1 MAFSTT
7 ESPVYGGNIITIE
20 IPEEANVRPPLYFVY
35 EGSNQRHITLGHYH
49 QGKVQ
54 SLIPEHDFEE
64 QLQLNFC
71 GYLENELCILA
82 TSVFQYYKDSTYYLA
97 WYLIDSVYNS
107 NSLDDLELIRSDN
120 FDLSNEILDTL
131 DDRLYTALTHLEVQI
146 PEHWTVIGDFKTTD
160 LTQPPDKSTLL
171 HFTAQLGLI
180 RVASFFLD
188 KPGGDIALKTPNRHG
203 YLPREIA
210 AEHGYTELTELLTEY
225 SQNFVRFDRRPIF
238 HRHGIIHFQENGD
251 YTLTTYLQKPI
262 AEDIHLI
269 QAFVDSMNQNNSGLI
284 QSQTDWPEQQADSGN
299 NLEENADSTLNDIL
313 QKSKDI
319 HVAIETLGDL
329 DKPENKMADQD
340 GTQGDLD
347 SERRA
352 SIEGMEYSTNNNIE
366 ANAGYEGS
374 LADLHGFN
382 QQIFR
387 LRDYHRNK
395 FIQQD
400 VRKDKLSRNSSSCP
414 SLQNP
419 DSEVAPAIN
428 VNEGHHSSMHNL
440 AKDEEQSVLAE
451 ESTPYNEEL
460 NSDIQIVSD
469 DDSRVQIC
477 VNGITLDSSDDIRLD
492 TSLNRFIK
500 DYYGD
505 NTPGVRR
512 RSSWCPQTS
521 TITEDLHNK
530 YVNQSSFS
538 QGKRDIDQRRHAF
551 YASLNQLDGDDSDDS
566 YHDAKEDNIS
576 TNRQNPLDMD
586 AISISPSESGCS
598 SPFYKE
604 ASDERGYEQGLTGDS
619 LIGTL
624 YHLQQEL
631 VTPRDKKKTQ
641 VRNLS
646 EEINQSGDS
655 EEENSKLTVP
665 QHSSNMT
672 KAQSTPSIPHAVSTS
687 EKLGHTRDPKQ
698 PHHRSYLYIQKLI
711 EEHDAQFRRQREI
724 EEDDDENTNRMLAQ
738 EDRNKKSKLSLLDF
752 LNDSSLNE
760 EQKLAKKEE
769 KKRKTSVFS
778 RISSSYRTKKHKD
791 KEGKGKNTHQ
801 FVSVSVSNSTP
812 CAVCNKSMANKLAL
826 RCENCLINVHESSCK
841 EQVTT
846 CGRLGGPLS
855 TQSMKKN
862 KQPKRSSFYRRKKL
876 PPREGG
882 DHRMLKEKQHSASSV
897 TGLRHTQS
905 FKDNRS
911 ASAPSRSQVTST
923 PLSASIGSS
932 NILSSIPDSDP
943 ELELE
948 NPNVIHRL
956 SLPPSSLSSQL
967 VQAGYIP
974 WRKAHKFHNV
984 HKPIDED
991 LEQETFRG
999 VLLQGSSTDGPPESH
1014 ESSDEIDAPS
1024 DSSSVHIT
1032 DDFLS
1037 VYKEEPEHWSVT
1049 VDKKI
1054 LKKMNSKDIKRQD
1067 TIWELIQTER
1077 HHCRTLKI
1085 LQKVYSQGILHDL
1098 LMPPETVDKL
1108 FPKLD
1113 ELIDIHM
1120 TFLQNLQDLQ
1130 NKRPDHSVE
1139 FIGDTLVRQ
1148 FNDESAESMK
1158 KCYGAFCANQ
1168 KESVQFYKDLLI
1180 KDRKFVTFIQ
1190 RCSHHSLCKKRDI
1203 PSFLLLVTQ
1212 RPTKYPILI
1221 EHILKSTKDKKDR
1234 ENLSKALQLS
1244 KELLQ
1249 GIDEHV
1255 DAYELKRRL
1264 SEIYQKLD
1272 SKSFATYKN
1281 RKFKRSDIYSNNRS
1295 LVYDGQVH
1303 MRSARGKH
1311 TEVICVVLTDLIFF
1325 LQDVN
1330 GRYNFQSQDDKSC
1343 VIPLFELLVR
1353 EKCDT
1358 RDSRGIYLI
1367 SHNKKNPEMYEIVCN
1382 TSTDRQKWI
1391 SILQKAATNC
1401 PPDSAEVD
1409 EEDSVREEQRRLT
1422 ESRSAKVNEIIEQ
1435 LHKKDYEIK
1444 QICDDKNKLMVELLE
1459 IYSCREENRSQRP
1472 GSMEDEGTEH
1482 MEALQAA
1489 LQEVSVTASHLT
1501 TILQGNNGNGSQ
1513 LSRHVSSVGEHF
1525 SNSYQVPPVPK
1536 RAETFAGFDSQ
1547 FEVPKA
1553 LLPKKKQISEDQEL
1567 EGQTSSSLQNLDRA
1581 VDSDSEL
1588 SQLADVSM
1596 ASYKQ
1601 IEHDDSMDSSKV
1613 YDRYSS
1619 DNGSYGD
1626 MSGSSTYS
1634 MWVSG
1639 DHVHSIAQL
1648 SRSLQS
1654 IVHLT
1659 EKQVTAVESL
1669 RAQLAEANEKINNL
1683 SAEVHDRKGGLRH
1696 NQLEE
1701 LRNLQEEVR
1710 RDRQK
1715 LEKEKERERMV
1726 IEHERTILEEERKEL
1741 DKKESELQN
1750 HREDLKRKKEMLQ
1763 RQQDLWEEAHQQSL
1777 SKISSSP
1784 GMTNNDIETRPDKG
1798 RSSPANV
1805 ESNNSHR
1812 RSASADFCQLIEN
1825 DMENLRQG
1833 HLKTSRRGTDVS
1845 RSDSRASIP
1854 NSSFTSNKMN
1864 LPIHLISA
1872 KNEQKVNPINPQ
1884 QIPTKLSG
1892 QNSASS
1898 LSHKLP
1904 FKLASSNSASSLPTQ
1919 GSSSQLPTNASSSS
1933 LNQKSYTS
1941 NRANTKL
1948 PGPSQLMGV
1957 MKLAQPGG
1965 AKGKSPVSNVSSDG
1979 KQGSPKQD
1987 QKGNKSDG
1995 VIYF

>member
-1 MAFSTT
+1 MVENEESFMAFSTT
-7 ESPVYGGNIITIE
+7 ESPVYGGNIITLE
-20 IPEEANVRPPLYFVY
+20 IPEDANVRAPLYFVY

-71 GYLENELCILA
+71 GYLNNELCILA
-82 TSVFQYYKDSTYYLA
+82 TSAFQYYKDSTYYLA
-97 WYLIDSVYNS
+97 WYLINSVYNS
-107 NSLDDLELIRSDN
+107 NSLDDLELVRSDD

-146 PEHWTVIGDFKTTD
+146 PEHWTVLGDFKTTD
-160 LTQPPDKSTLL
+160 LTQPLDKSTLL
-171 HFTAQLGLI
+171 HFTAQLGLF

-225 SQNFVRFDRRPIF
+225 SQNFVRLDRRPIF

-269 QAFVDSMNQNNSGLI
+269 QAFVDNMNQNNSGLI
-284 QSQTDWPEQQADSGN
+284 QSQTDWPEQQADTGN
-299 NLEENADSTLNDIL
+299 NLEENADSSFSDIL

-329 DKPENKMADQD
+329 DKPENEMADQD
-340 GTQGDLD
+340 GTPGDLD
-347 SERRA
+347 SERRT

-414 SLQNP
+414 SLKSP
-419 DSEVAPAIN
+419 DSEVAPARN
-428 VNEGHHSSMHNL
+428 VNEGRHSSMHNL
-440 AKDEEQSVLAE
+440 AKDEEQSALAE

-521 TITEDLHNK
+521 TITEDLHKK
-530 YVNQSSFS
+530 YVTQNSFS
-538 QGKRDIDQRRHAF
+538 QGKS
-551 YASLNQLDGDDSDDS
+551 ASLNQLDGDDSDDS

-576 TNRQNPLDMD
+576 SNRQNPLDMD

-672 KAQSTPSIPHAVSTS
+672 KAQSTPSIPHAVSSS
-687 EKLGHTRDPKQ
+687 ERLGHTRDPK
-698 PHHRSYLYIQKLI
+698 H
-711 EEHDAQFRRQREI
+711 
-724 EEDDDENTNRMLAQ
+724 
-738 EDRNKKSKLSLLDF
+738 
-752 LNDSSLNE
+752 SSLNE
-760 EQKLAKKEE
+760 EQKLAKKDE

-855 TQSMKKN
+855 TQSMK
-862 KQPKRSSFYRRKKL
+862 L

-911 ASAPSRSQVTST
+911 ASAPSRSQ
-923 PLSASIGSS
+923 
-932 NILSSIPDSDP
+932 
-943 ELELE
+943 
-948 NPNVIHRL
+948 NPNVLHRL
-956 SLPPSSLSSQL
+956 SLPPS
-967 VQAGYIP
+967 
-974 WRKAHKFHNV
+974 R
-984 HKPIDED
+984 
-991 LEQETFRG
+991 
-999 VLLQGSSTDGPPESH
+999 SSTDGPPESH

-1024 DSSSVHIT
+1024 DGSSVQIT
-1032 DDFLS
+1032 DDFLT

-1234 ENLSKALQLS
+1234 ECLSKALQLS

-1281 RKFKRSDIYSNNRS
+1281 RKFKRSDIYANHRS

-1330 GRYNFQSQDDKSC
+1330 GRYNFHSQDDKSC

-1382 TSTDRQKWI
+1382 TSTERQKWI

-1409 EEDSVREEQRRLT
+1409 EEDSLREEQRRQT

-1435 LHKKDYEIK
+1435 LHKKDYDIK
-1444 QICDDKNKLMVELLE
+1444 QICDDKNRLMVELLE
-1459 IYSCREENRSQRP
+1459 IYSNREENTSRRP

-1525 SNSYQVPPVPK
+1525 SNSYQIPPVPK

-1553 LLPKKKQISEDQEL
+1553 LLPKKKQISEAEEL

-1596 ASYKQ
+1596 ASYKH

-1619 DNGSYGD
+1619 DTGSYGD

-1634 MWVSG
+1634 TWVSG

-1726 IEHERTILEEERKEL
+1726 IEHERTSIEEERKEL
-1741 DKKESELQN
+1741 EKKESELQN
-1750 HREDLKRKKEMLQ
+1750 HRDDLKRKKEMLQ
-1763 RQQDLWEEAHQQSL
+1763 RQQDLWEEAHHM
-1777 SKISSSP
+1777 SKTNSSP
-1784 GMTNNDIETRPDKG
+1784 GMTNNDVETRPDKG
-1798 RSSPANV
+1798 RSSPANL
-1805 ESNNSHR
+1805 ENNNSHR
-1812 RSASADFCQLIEN
+1812 RSASADFCQMIEN

-1884 QIPTKLSG
+1884 QIPTKLLSG
-1892 QNSASS
+1892 QSSASS

-1904 FKLASSNSASSLPTQ
+1904 FKLASSNSASSLPSQ

-1941 NRANTKL
+1941 NRGNTKQ
-1948 PGPSQLMGV
+1948 PAAPSQLMGV

-1965 AKGKSPVSNVSSDG
+1965 SKAKSPGSNMSSDG
-1979 KQGSPKQD
+1979 KQGSPKPD

>member
-1 MAFSTT
+1 MVENEESFMAFSTT

-538 QGKRDIDQRRHAF
+538 QGKS
-551 YASLNQLDGDDSDDS
+551 ASLNQLDGDDSDDS

>member
-1 MAFSTT
+1 MVENEESFMAFSTT
-7 ESPVYGGNIITIE
+7 ESPVYGGNIITLE
-20 IPEEANVRPPLYFVY
+20 IPEDANVRAPLYFVY

-71 GYLENELCILA
+71 GYLNNELCILA
-82 TSVFQYYKDSTYYLA
+82 TSAFQYYKDSTYYLA
-97 WYLIDSVYNS
+97 WYLINSVYNS
-107 NSLDDLELIRSDN
+107 NSLDDLELVRSDD

-146 PEHWTVIGDFKTTD
+146 PEHWTVLGDFKTTD
-160 LTQPPDKSTLL
+160 LTQPLDKSTLL
-171 HFTAQLGLI
+171 HFTAQLGLF

-225 SQNFVRFDRRPIF
+225 SQNFVRLDRRPIF

-269 QAFVDSMNQNNSGLI
+269 QAFVDNMNQNNSGLI
-284 QSQTDWPEQQADSGN
+284 QSQTDWPEQQADTGN
-299 NLEENADSTLNDIL
+299 NLEENADSSFSDIL

-329 DKPENKMADQD
+329 DKPENEMADQD
-340 GTQGDLD
+340 GTPGDLD
-347 SERRA
+347 SERRT

-414 SLQNP
+414 SLKSP
-419 DSEVAPAIN
+419 DSEVAPARN
-428 VNEGHHSSMHNL
+428 VNEGRHSSMHNL
-440 AKDEEQSVLAE
+440 AKDEEQSALAE

-521 TITEDLHNK
+521 TITEDLHKK
-530 YVNQSSFS
+530 YVTQNSFS
-538 QGKRDIDQRRHAF
+538 QGKS
-551 YASLNQLDGDDSDDS
+551 ASLNQLDGDDSDDS

-576 TNRQNPLDMD
+576 SNRQNPLDMD

-672 KAQSTPSIPHAVSTS
+672 KAQSTPSIPHAVSSS
-687 EKLGHTRDPKQ
+687 ERLGHTRDPKQ

-711 EEHDAQFRRQREI
+711 EEHD
-724 EEDDDENTNRMLAQ
+724 
-738 EDRNKKSKLSLLDF
+738 
-752 LNDSSLNE
+752 SSLNE
-760 EQKLAKKEE
+760 EQKLAKKDE

-855 TQSMKKN
+855 TQSMK
-862 KQPKRSSFYRRKKL
+862 L

-911 ASAPSRSQVTST
+911 ASAPSRSQ
-923 PLSASIGSS
+923 
-932 NILSSIPDSDP
+932 
-943 ELELE
+943 
-948 NPNVIHRL
+948 NPNVLHRL
-956 SLPPSSLSSQL
+956 SLPPSS
-967 VQAGYIP
+967 
-974 WRKAHKFHNV
+974 
-984 HKPIDED
+984 KPIDED

-1024 DSSSVHIT
+1024 DGSSVQIT
-1032 DDFLS
+1032 DDFLT

-1234 ENLSKALQLS
+1234 ECLSKALQLS

-1281 RKFKRSDIYSNNRS
+1281 RKFKRSDIYANHRS

-1330 GRYNFQSQDDKSC
+1330 GRYNFHSQDDKSC

-1382 TSTDRQKWI
+1382 TSTERQKWI

-1409 EEDSVREEQRRLT
+1409 EEDSLREEQRRQT

-1435 LHKKDYEIK
+1435 LHKKDYDIK
-1444 QICDDKNKLMVELLE
+1444 QICDDKNRLMVELLE
-1459 IYSCREENRSQRP
+1459 IYSNREENTSRRP

-1525 SNSYQVPPVPK
+1525 SNSYQIPPVPK

-1553 LLPKKKQISEDQEL
+1553 LLPKKKQISEAEEL

-1596 ASYKQ
+1596 ASYKH

-1619 DNGSYGD
+1619 DTGSYGD

-1634 MWVSG
+1634 TWVSG

-1726 IEHERTILEEERKEL
+1726 IEHERTSIEEERKEL
-1741 DKKESELQN
+1741 EKKESELQN
-1750 HREDLKRKKEMLQ
+1750 HRDDLKRKKEMLQ
-1763 RQQDLWEEAHQQSL
+1763 RQQDLWEEAHHM
-1777 SKISSSP
+1777 SKTNSSP
-1784 GMTNNDIETRPDKG
+1784 GMTNNDVETRPDKG
-1798 RSSPANV
+1798 RSSPANL
-1805 ESNNSHR
+1805 ENNNSHR
-1812 RSASADFCQLIEN
+1812 RSASADFCQMIEN

-1884 QIPTKLSG
+1884 QIPTKLLSG
-1892 QNSASS
+1892 QSSASS

-1904 FKLASSNSASSLPTQ
+1904 FKLASSNSASSLPSQ

-1941 NRANTKL
+1941 NRGNTKQ
-1948 PGPSQLMGV
+1948 PAAPSQLMGV

-1965 AKGKSPVSNVSSDG
+1965 SKAKSPGSNMSSDG
-1979 KQGSPKQD
+1979 KQGSPKPD

>member
-1 MAFSTT
+1 MVENEESFMAFSTT
-7 ESPVYGGNIITIE
+7 ESPVYGGNIITLE
-20 IPEEANVRPPLYFVY
+20 IPEDANVRAPLYFVY

-71 GYLENELCILA
+71 GYLNNELCILA
-82 TSVFQYYKDSTYYLA
+82 TSAFQYYKDSTYYLA
-97 WYLIDSVYNS
+97 WYLINSVYNS
-107 NSLDDLELIRSDN
+107 NSLDDLELVRSDD

-146 PEHWTVIGDFKTTD
+146 PEHWTVLGDFKTTD
-160 LTQPPDKSTLL
+160 LTQPLDKSTLL
-171 HFTAQLGLI
+171 HFTAQLGLF

-225 SQNFVRFDRRPIF
+225 SQNFVRLDRRPIF

-269 QAFVDSMNQNNSGLI
+269 QAFVDNMNQNNSGLI
-284 QSQTDWPEQQADSGN
+284 QSQTDWPEQQADTGN
-299 NLEENADSTLNDIL
+299 NLEENADSSFSDIL

-329 DKPENKMADQD
+329 DKPENEMADQD
-340 GTQGDLD
+340 GTPGDLD
-347 SERRA
+347 SERRT

-414 SLQNP
+414 SLKSP
-419 DSEVAPAIN
+419 DSEVAPARN
-428 VNEGHHSSMHNL
+428 VNEGRHSSMHNL
-440 AKDEEQSVLAE
+440 AKDEEQSALAE

-521 TITEDLHNK
+521 TITEDLHKK
-530 YVNQSSFS
+530 YVTQNSFS
-538 QGKRDIDQRRHAF
+538 QGKS
-551 YASLNQLDGDDSDDS
+551 ASLNQLDGDDSDDS

-576 TNRQNPLDMD
+576 SNRQNPLDMD

-672 KAQSTPSIPHAVSTS
+672 KAQSTPSIPHAVSSS
-687 EKLGHTRDPKQ
+687 ERLGHTRDPK
-698 PHHRSYLYIQKLI
+698 H
-711 EEHDAQFRRQREI
+711 
-724 EEDDDENTNRMLAQ
+724 
-738 EDRNKKSKLSLLDF
+738 
-752 LNDSSLNE
+752 SSLNE
-760 EQKLAKKEE
+760 EQKLAKKDE

-855 TQSMKKN
+855 TQSMK
-862 KQPKRSSFYRRKKL
+862 L

-948 NPNVIHRL
+948 NPNVLHRL
-956 SLPPSSLSSQL
+956 SLPPS
-967 VQAGYIP
+967 
-974 WRKAHKFHNV
+974 R
-984 HKPIDED
+984 
-991 LEQETFRG
+991 
-999 VLLQGSSTDGPPESH
+999 SSTDGPPESH

-1024 DSSSVHIT
+1024 DGSSVQIT
-1032 DDFLS
+1032 DDFLT

-1234 ENLSKALQLS
+1234 ECLSKALQLS

-1281 RKFKRSDIYSNNRS
+1281 RKFKRSDIYANHRS

-1330 GRYNFQSQDDKSC
+1330 GRYNFHSQDDKSC

-1382 TSTDRQKWI
+1382 TSTERQKWI

-1409 EEDSVREEQRRLT
+1409 EEDSLREEQRRQT

-1435 LHKKDYEIK
+1435 LHKKDYDIK
-1444 QICDDKNKLMVELLE
+1444 QICDDKNRLMVELLE
-1459 IYSCREENRSQRP
+1459 IYSNREENTSRRP

-1525 SNSYQVPPVPK
+1525 SNSYQIPPVPK

-1553 LLPKKKQISEDQEL
+1553 LLPKKKQISEAEEL

-1596 ASYKQ
+1596 ASYKH

-1619 DNGSYGD
+1619 DTGSYGD

-1634 MWVSG
+1634 TWVSG

-1726 IEHERTILEEERKEL
+1726 IEHERTSIEEERKEL
-1741 DKKESELQN
+1741 EKKESELQN
-1750 HREDLKRKKEMLQ
+1750 HRDDLKRKKEMLQ
-1763 RQQDLWEEAHQQSL
+1763 RQQDLWEEAHHM
-1777 SKISSSP
+1777 SKTNSSP
-1784 GMTNNDIETRPDKG
+1784 GMTNNDVETRPDKG
-1798 RSSPANV
+1798 RSSPANL
-1805 ESNNSHR
+1805 ENNNSHR
-1812 RSASADFCQLIEN
+1812 RSASADFCQMIEN

-1884 QIPTKLSG
+1884 QIPTKLLSG
-1892 QNSASS
+1892 QSSASS

-1904 FKLASSNSASSLPTQ
+1904 FKLASSNSASSLPSQ

-1941 NRANTKL
+1941 NRGNTKQ
-1948 PGPSQLMGV
+1948 PAAPSQLMGV

-1965 AKGKSPVSNVSSDG
+1965 SKAKSPGSNMSSDG
-1979 KQGSPKQD
+1979 KQGSPKPD

>member
-1 MAFSTT
+1 MVENEESFMAFSTT

-855 TQSMKKN
+855 TQSM
-862 KQPKRSSFYRRKKL
+862 KL

>member
-1 MAFSTT
+1 MVENEESFMAFSTT
-7 ESPVYGGNIITIE
+7 ESPVYGGNIITLE
-20 IPEEANVRPPLYFVY
+20 IPEDANVRAPLYFVY

-71 GYLENELCILA
+71 GYLNNELCILA
-82 TSVFQYYKDSTYYLA
+82 TSAFQYYKDSTYYLA
-97 WYLIDSVYNS
+97 WYLINSVYNS
-107 NSLDDLELIRSDN
+107 NSLDDLELVRSDD

-146 PEHWTVIGDFKTTD
+146 PEHWTVLGDFKTTD
-160 LTQPPDKSTLL
+160 LTQPLDKSTLL
-171 HFTAQLGLI
+171 HFTAQLGLF

-225 SQNFVRFDRRPIF
+225 SQNFVRLDRRPIF

-269 QAFVDSMNQNNSGLI
+269 QAFVDNMNQNNSGLI
-284 QSQTDWPEQQADSGN
+284 QSQTDWPEQQADTGN
-299 NLEENADSTLNDIL
+299 NLEENADSSFSDIL

-329 DKPENKMADQD
+329 DKPENEMADQD
-340 GTQGDLD
+340 GTPGDLD
-347 SERRA
+347 SERRT

-414 SLQNP
+414 SLKSP
-419 DSEVAPAIN
+419 DSEVAPARN
-428 VNEGHHSSMHNL
+428 VNEGRHSSMHNL
-440 AKDEEQSVLAE
+440 AKDEEQSALAE

-521 TITEDLHNK
+521 TITEDLHKK
-530 YVNQSSFS
+530 YVTQNSFS
-538 QGKRDIDQRRHAF
+538 QGKS
-551 YASLNQLDGDDSDDS
+551 ASLNQLDGDDSDDS

-576 TNRQNPLDMD
+576 SNRQNPLDMD

-672 KAQSTPSIPHAVSTS
+672 KAQSTPSIPHAVSSS
-687 EKLGHTRDPKQ
+687 ERLGHTRDPK
-698 PHHRSYLYIQKLI
+698 H
-711 EEHDAQFRRQREI
+711 
-724 EEDDDENTNRMLAQ
+724 
-738 EDRNKKSKLSLLDF
+738 
-752 LNDSSLNE
+752 SSLNE
-760 EQKLAKKEE
+760 EQKLAKKDE

-855 TQSMKKN
+855 TQSMK
-862 KQPKRSSFYRRKKL
+862 L

-911 ASAPSRSQVTST
+911 ASAPSRSQ
-923 PLSASIGSS
+923 
-932 NILSSIPDSDP
+932 
-943 ELELE
+943 
-948 NPNVIHRL
+948 NPNVLHRL
-956 SLPPSSLSSQL
+956 SLPPSS
-967 VQAGYIP
+967 
-974 WRKAHKFHNV
+974 
-984 HKPIDED
+984 KPIDED

-1024 DSSSVHIT
+1024 DGSSVQIT
-1032 DDFLS
+1032 DDFLT

-1234 ENLSKALQLS
+1234 ECLSKALQLS

-1281 RKFKRSDIYSNNRS
+1281 RKFKRSDIYANHRS

-1330 GRYNFQSQDDKSC
+1330 GRYNFHSQDDKSC

-1382 TSTDRQKWI
+1382 TSTERQKWI

-1409 EEDSVREEQRRLT
+1409 EEDSLREEQRRQT

-1435 LHKKDYEIK
+1435 LHKKDYDIK
-1444 QICDDKNKLMVELLE
+1444 QICDDKNRLMVELLE
-1459 IYSCREENRSQRP
+1459 IYSNREENTSRRP

-1525 SNSYQVPPVPK
+1525 SNSYQIPPVPK

-1553 LLPKKKQISEDQEL
+1553 LLPKKKQISEAEEL

-1596 ASYKQ
+1596 ASYKH

-1619 DNGSYGD
+1619 DTGSYGD

-1634 MWVSG
+1634 TWVSG

-1726 IEHERTILEEERKEL
+1726 IEHERTSIEEERKEL
-1741 DKKESELQN
+1741 EKKESELQN
-1750 HREDLKRKKEMLQ
+1750 HRDDLKRKKEMLQ
-1763 RQQDLWEEAHQQSL
+1763 RQQDLWEEAHHM
-1777 SKISSSP
+1777 SKTNSSP
-1784 GMTNNDIETRPDKG
+1784 GMTNNDVETRPDKG
-1798 RSSPANV
+1798 RSSPANL
-1805 ESNNSHR
+1805 ENNNSHR
-1812 RSASADFCQLIEN
+1812 RSASADFCQMIEN

-1884 QIPTKLSG
+1884 QIPTKLLSG
-1892 QNSASS
+1892 QSSASS

-1904 FKLASSNSASSLPTQ
+1904 FKLASSNSASSLPSQ

-1941 NRANTKL
+1941 NRGNTKQ
-1948 PGPSQLMGV
+1948 PAAPSQLMGV

-1965 AKGKSPVSNVSSDG
+1965 SKAKSPGSNMSSDG
-1979 KQGSPKQD
+1979 KQGSPKPD

>member
-1 MAFSTT
+1 MVENEESFMAFSTT
-7 ESPVYGGNIITIE
+7 ESPVYGGNIITLE
-20 IPEEANVRPPLYFVY
+20 IPEDANVRAPLYFVY

-71 GYLENELCILA
+71 GYLNNELCILA
-82 TSVFQYYKDSTYYLA
+82 TSAFQYYKDSTYYLA
-97 WYLIDSVYNS
+97 WYLINSVYNS
-107 NSLDDLELIRSDN
+107 NSLDDLELVRSDD

-146 PEHWTVIGDFKTTD
+146 PEHWTVLGDFKTTD
-160 LTQPPDKSTLL
+160 LTQPLDKSTLL
-171 HFTAQLGLI
+171 HFTAQLGLF

-225 SQNFVRFDRRPIF
+225 SQNFVRLDRRPIF

-269 QAFVDSMNQNNSGLI
+269 QAFVDNMNQNNSGLI
-284 QSQTDWPEQQADSGN
+284 QSQTDWPEQQADTGN
-299 NLEENADSTLNDIL
+299 NLEENADSSFSDIL

-329 DKPENKMADQD
+329 DKPENEMADQD
-340 GTQGDLD
+340 GTPGDLD
-347 SERRA
+347 SERRT

-414 SLQNP
+414 SLKSP
-419 DSEVAPAIN
+419 DSEVAPARN
-428 VNEGHHSSMHNL
+428 VNEGRHSSMHNL
-440 AKDEEQSVLAE
+440 AKDEEQSALAE

-521 TITEDLHNK
+521 TITEDLHKK
-530 YVNQSSFS
+530 YVTQNSFS
-538 QGKRDIDQRRHAF
+538 QGKRDIDQKRHAF

-576 TNRQNPLDMD
+576 SNRQNPLDMD

-672 KAQSTPSIPHAVSTS
+672 KAQSTPSIPHAVSSS
-687 EKLGHTRDPKQ
+687 ERLGHTRDPKQ

-711 EEHDAQFRRQREI
+711 EEHD
-724 EEDDDENTNRMLAQ
+724 
-738 EDRNKKSKLSLLDF
+738 
-752 LNDSSLNE
+752 SSLNE
-760 EQKLAKKEE
+760 EQKLAKKDE

-855 TQSMKKN
+855 TQSMK
-862 KQPKRSSFYRRKKL
+862 L

-911 ASAPSRSQVTST
+911 ASAPSRSQ
-923 PLSASIGSS
+923 
-932 NILSSIPDSDP
+932 
-943 ELELE
+943 
-948 NPNVIHRL
+948 NPNVLHRL
-956 SLPPSSLSSQL
+956 SLPPS
-967 VQAGYIP
+967 
-974 WRKAHKFHNV
+974 R
-984 HKPIDED
+984 
-991 LEQETFRG
+991 
-999 VLLQGSSTDGPPESH
+999 SSTDGPPESH

-1024 DSSSVHIT
+1024 DGSSVQIT
-1032 DDFLS
+1032 DDFLT

-1234 ENLSKALQLS
+1234 ECLSKALQLS

-1281 RKFKRSDIYSNNRS
+1281 RKFKRSDIYANHRS

-1330 GRYNFQSQDDKSC
+1330 GRYNFHSQDDKSC

-1382 TSTDRQKWI
+1382 TSTERQKWI

-1409 EEDSVREEQRRLT
+1409 EEDSLREEQRRQT

-1435 LHKKDYEIK
+1435 LHKKDYDIK
-1444 QICDDKNKLMVELLE
+1444 QICDDKNRLMVELLE
-1459 IYSCREENRSQRP
+1459 IYSNREENTSRRP

-1525 SNSYQVPPVPK
+1525 SNSYQIPPVPK

-1553 LLPKKKQISEDQEL
+1553 LLPKKKQISEAEEL

-1596 ASYKQ
+1596 ASYKH

-1619 DNGSYGD
+1619 DTGSYGD

-1634 MWVSG
+1634 TWVSG

-1726 IEHERTILEEERKEL
+1726 IEHERTSIEEERKEL
-1741 DKKESELQN
+1741 EKKESELQN
-1750 HREDLKRKKEMLQ
+1750 HRDDLKRKKEMLQ
-1763 RQQDLWEEAHQQSL
+1763 RQQDLWEEAHHM
-1777 SKISSSP
+1777 SKTNSSP
-1784 GMTNNDIETRPDKG
+1784 GMTNNDVETRPDKG
-1798 RSSPANV
+1798 RSSPANL
-1805 ESNNSHR
+1805 ENNNSHR
-1812 RSASADFCQLIEN
+1812 RSASADFCQMIEN

-1884 QIPTKLSG
+1884 QIPTKLLSG
-1892 QNSASS
+1892 QSSASS

-1904 FKLASSNSASSLPTQ
+1904 FKLASSNSASSLPSQ

-1941 NRANTKL
+1941 NRGNTKQ
-1948 PGPSQLMGV
+1948 PAAPSQLMGV

-1965 AKGKSPVSNVSSDG
+1965 SKAKSPGSNMSSDG
-1979 KQGSPKQD
+1979 KQGSPKPD

>member
-1 MAFSTT
+1 MVENEESFMAFSTT
-7 ESPVYGGNIITIE
+7 ESPVYGGNIITLE
-20 IPEEANVRPPLYFVY
+20 IPEDANVRAPLYFVY

-71 GYLENELCILA
+71 GYLNNELCILA
-82 TSVFQYYKDSTYYLA
+82 TSAFQYYKDSTYYLA
-97 WYLIDSVYNS
+97 WYLINSVYNS
-107 NSLDDLELIRSDN
+107 NSLDDLELVRSDD

-146 PEHWTVIGDFKTTD
+146 PEHWTVLGDFKTTD
-160 LTQPPDKSTLL
+160 LTQPLDKSTLL
-171 HFTAQLGLI
+171 HFTAQLGLF

-225 SQNFVRFDRRPIF
+225 SQNFVRLDRRPIF

-269 QAFVDSMNQNNSGLI
+269 QAFVDNMNQNNSGLI
-284 QSQTDWPEQQADSGN
+284 QSQTDWPEQQADTGN
-299 NLEENADSTLNDIL
+299 NLEENADSSFSDIL

-329 DKPENKMADQD
+329 DKPENEMADQD
-340 GTQGDLD
+340 GTPGDLD
-347 SERRA
+347 SERRT

-414 SLQNP
+414 SLKSP
-419 DSEVAPAIN
+419 DSEVAPARN
-428 VNEGHHSSMHNL
+428 VNEGRHSSMHNL
-440 AKDEEQSVLAE
+440 AKDEEQSALAE

-521 TITEDLHNK
+521 TITEDLHKK
-530 YVNQSSFS
+530 YVTQNSFS
-538 QGKRDIDQRRHAF
+538 QGKS
-551 YASLNQLDGDDSDDS
+551 ASLNQLDGDDSDDS

-576 TNRQNPLDMD
+576 SNRQNPLDMD

-672 KAQSTPSIPHAVSTS
+672 KAQSTPSIPHAVSSS
-687 EKLGHTRDPKQ
+687 ERLGHTRDPKQ

-711 EEHDAQFRRQREI
+711 EEHD
-724 EEDDDENTNRMLAQ
+724 
-738 EDRNKKSKLSLLDF
+738 
-752 LNDSSLNE
+752 SSLNE
-760 EQKLAKKEE
+760 EQKLAKKDE

-855 TQSMKKN
+855 TQSMK
-862 KQPKRSSFYRRKKL
+862 L

-911 ASAPSRSQVTST
+911 ASAPSRSQ
-923 PLSASIGSS
+923 
-932 NILSSIPDSDP
+932 
-943 ELELE
+943 
-948 NPNVIHRL
+948 NPNVLHRL
-956 SLPPSSLSSQL
+956 SLPPS
-967 VQAGYIP
+967 
-974 WRKAHKFHNV
+974 R
-984 HKPIDED
+984 
-991 LEQETFRG
+991 
-999 VLLQGSSTDGPPESH
+999 SSTDGPPESH

-1024 DSSSVHIT
+1024 DGSSVQIT
-1032 DDFLS
+1032 DDFLT

-1234 ENLSKALQLS
+1234 ECLSKALQLS

-1281 RKFKRSDIYSNNRS
+1281 RKFKRSDIYANHRS

-1330 GRYNFQSQDDKSC
+1330 GRYNFHSQDDKSC

-1382 TSTDRQKWI
+1382 TSTERQKWI

-1409 EEDSVREEQRRLT
+1409 EEDSLREEQRRQT

-1435 LHKKDYEIK
+1435 LHKKDYDIK
-1444 QICDDKNKLMVELLE
+1444 QICDDKNRLMVELLE
-1459 IYSCREENRSQRP
+1459 IYSNREENTSRRP

-1525 SNSYQVPPVPK
+1525 SNSYQIPPVPK

-1553 LLPKKKQISEDQEL
+1553 LLPKKKQISEAEEL

-1596 ASYKQ
+1596 ASYKH

-1619 DNGSYGD
+1619 DTGSYGD

-1634 MWVSG
+1634 TWVSG

-1726 IEHERTILEEERKEL
+1726 IEHERTSIEEERKEL
-1741 DKKESELQN
+1741 EKKESELQN
-1750 HREDLKRKKEMLQ
+1750 HRDDLKRKKEMLQ
-1763 RQQDLWEEAHQQSL
+1763 RQQDLWEEAHHM
-1777 SKISSSP
+1777 SKTNSSP
-1784 GMTNNDIETRPDKG
+1784 GMTNNDVETRPDKG
-1798 RSSPANV
+1798 RSSPANL
-1805 ESNNSHR
+1805 ENNNSHR
-1812 RSASADFCQLIEN
+1812 RSASADFCQMIEN

-1884 QIPTKLSG
+1884 QIPTKLLSG
-1892 QNSASS
+1892 QSSASS

-1904 FKLASSNSASSLPTQ
+1904 FKLASSNSASSLPSQ

-1941 NRANTKL
+1941 NRGNTKQ
-1948 PGPSQLMGV
+1948 PAAPSQLMGV

-1965 AKGKSPVSNVSSDG
+1965 SKAKSPGSNMSSDG
-1979 KQGSPKQD
+1979 KQGSPKPD

>member
-1 MAFSTT
+1 MVENEESFMAFSTT

-711 EEHDAQFRRQREI
+711 EEH
-724 EEDDDENTNRMLAQ
+724 
-738 EDRNKKSKLSLLDF
+738 
-752 LNDSSLNE
+752 DSSLNE

>member
-1 MAFSTT
+1 MVENEESFMAFSTT
-7 ESPVYGGNIITIE
+7 ESPVYGGNIITLE
-20 IPEEANVRPPLYFVY
+20 IPEDANVRAPLYFVY

-71 GYLENELCILA
+71 GYLNNELCILA
-82 TSVFQYYKDSTYYLA
+82 TSAFQYYKDSTYYLA
-97 WYLIDSVYNS
+97 WYLINSVYNS
-107 NSLDDLELIRSDN
+107 NSLDDLELVRSDD

-146 PEHWTVIGDFKTTD
+146 PEHWTVLGDFKTTD
-160 LTQPPDKSTLL
+160 LTQPLDKSTLL
-171 HFTAQLGLI
+171 HFTAQLGLF

-225 SQNFVRFDRRPIF
+225 SQNFVRLDRRPIF

-269 QAFVDSMNQNNSGLI
+269 QAFVDNMNQNNSGLI
-284 QSQTDWPEQQADSGN
+284 QSQTDWPEQQADTGN
-299 NLEENADSTLNDIL
+299 NLEENADSSFSDIL

-329 DKPENKMADQD
+329 DKPENEMADQD
-340 GTQGDLD
+340 GTPGDLD
-347 SERRA
+347 SERRT

-414 SLQNP
+414 SLKSP
-419 DSEVAPAIN
+419 DSEVAPARN
-428 VNEGHHSSMHNL
+428 VNEGRHSSMHNL
-440 AKDEEQSVLAE
+440 AKDEEQSALAE

-521 TITEDLHNK
+521 TITEDLHKK
-530 YVNQSSFS
+530 YVTQNSFS
-538 QGKRDIDQRRHAF
+538 QGKRDIDQKRHAF

-576 TNRQNPLDMD
+576 SNRQNPLDMD

-672 KAQSTPSIPHAVSTS
+672 KAQSTPSIPHAVSSS
-687 EKLGHTRDPKQ
+687 ERLGHTRDPK
-698 PHHRSYLYIQKLI
+698 H
-711 EEHDAQFRRQREI
+711 
-724 EEDDDENTNRMLAQ
+724 
-738 EDRNKKSKLSLLDF
+738 
-752 LNDSSLNE
+752 SSLNE
-760 EQKLAKKEE
+760 EQKLAKKDE

-855 TQSMKKN
+855 TQSMK
-862 KQPKRSSFYRRKKL
+862 L

-911 ASAPSRSQVTST
+911 ASAPSRSQ
-923 PLSASIGSS
+923 
-932 NILSSIPDSDP
+932 
-943 ELELE
+943 
-948 NPNVIHRL
+948 NPNVLHRL
-956 SLPPSSLSSQL
+956 SLPPSS
-967 VQAGYIP
+967 
-974 WRKAHKFHNV
+974 
-984 HKPIDED
+984 KPIDED

-1024 DSSSVHIT
+1024 DGSSVQIT
-1032 DDFLS
+1032 DDFLT

-1234 ENLSKALQLS
+1234 ECLSKALQLS

-1281 RKFKRSDIYSNNRS
+1281 RKFKRSDIYANHRS

-1330 GRYNFQSQDDKSC
+1330 GRYNFHSQDDKSC

-1382 TSTDRQKWI
+1382 TSTERQKWI

-1409 EEDSVREEQRRLT
+1409 EEDSLREEQRRQT

-1435 LHKKDYEIK
+1435 LHKKDYDIK
-1444 QICDDKNKLMVELLE
+1444 QICDDKNRLMVELLE
-1459 IYSCREENRSQRP
+1459 IYSNREENTSRRP

-1525 SNSYQVPPVPK
+1525 SNSYQIPPVPK

-1553 LLPKKKQISEDQEL
+1553 LLPKKKQISEAEEL

-1596 ASYKQ
+1596 ASYKH

-1619 DNGSYGD
+1619 DTGSYGD

-1634 MWVSG
+1634 TWVSG

-1726 IEHERTILEEERKEL
+1726 IEHERTSIEEERKEL
-1741 DKKESELQN
+1741 EKKESELQN
-1750 HREDLKRKKEMLQ
+1750 HRDDLKRKKEMLQ
-1763 RQQDLWEEAHQQSL
+1763 RQQDLWEEAHHM
-1777 SKISSSP
+1777 SKTNSSP
-1784 GMTNNDIETRPDKG
+1784 GMTNNDVETRPDKG
-1798 RSSPANV
+1798 RSSPANL
-1805 ESNNSHR
+1805 ENNNSHR
-1812 RSASADFCQLIEN
+1812 RSASADFCQMIEN

-1884 QIPTKLSG
+1884 QIPTKLLSG
-1892 QNSASS
+1892 QSSASS

-1904 FKLASSNSASSLPTQ
+1904 FKLASSNSASSLPSQ

-1941 NRANTKL
+1941 NRGNTKQ
-1948 PGPSQLMGV
+1948 PAAPSQLMGV

-1965 AKGKSPVSNVSSDG
+1965 SKAKSPGSNMSSDG
-1979 KQGSPKQD
+1979 KQGSPKPD

>member
-1 MAFSTT
+1 MVENEESFMAFSTT

-911 ASAPSRSQVTST
+911 ASAPSRSQ
-923 PLSASIGSS
+923 
-932 NILSSIPDSDP
+932 
-943 ELELE
+943 

>member
-1 MAFSTT
+1 MVENEESFMAFSTT
-7 ESPVYGGNIITIE
+7 ESPVYGGNIITLE

-71 GYLENELCILA
+71 GYLNNELCILA
-82 TSVFQYYKDSTYYLA
+82 TSAFQYYKDSTYYLA
-97 WYLIDSVYNS
+97 WYLINSVYNS
-107 NSLDDLELIRSDN
+107 NSLDDLELVRSDD

-146 PEHWTVIGDFKTTD
+146 PEHWTVLGDFKTTD
-160 LTQPPDKSTLL
+160 ITQPLDKSTLL
-171 HFTAQLGLI
+171 HFTAQLGLF

-225 SQNFVRFDRRPIF
+225 SQNFVRLDRRPIF

-262 AEDIHLI
+262 GEDIHLI

-284 QSQTDWPEQQADSGN
+284 QSQTDWPEQQADTGN
-299 NLEENADSTLNDIL
+299 NMEENADSAFSDIL

-329 DKPENKMADQD
+329 NTSENKMADHD
-340 GTQGDLD
+340 GTPGDLD
-347 SERRA
+347 SERRT

-366 ANAGYEGS
+366 PNAGYEGS

-414 SLQNP
+414 SLKSP
-419 DSEVAPAIN
+419 DSEVAPARN
-428 VNEGHHSSMHNL
+428 VNEGRHSSMHNL
-440 AKDEEQSVLAE
+440 AKDEEQSALAE

-477 VNGITLDSSDDIRLD
+477 VNGITLNSSDDIRLD

-521 TITEDLHNK
+521 TITEDLHKK
-530 YVNQSSFS
+530 YVTQNSFS
-538 QGKRDIDQRRHAF
+538 QGKRDIDQKRHAF

-672 KAQSTPSIPHAVSTS
+672 KAQSTPSIPHAVSSS
-687 EKLGHTRDPKQ
+687 EKLGHTRDPK
-698 PHHRSYLYIQKLI
+698 H
-711 EEHDAQFRRQREI
+711 AQFRRQREI
-724 EEDDDENTNRMLAQ
+724 EEDDDENTNRMLA

-841 EQVTT
+841 EQVTA

-855 TQSMKKN
+855 TQSM
-862 KQPKRSSFYRRKKL
+862 KL

-948 NPNVIHRL
+948 NPNVLHRL

-967 VQAGYIP
+967 AQAGYIP
-974 WRKAHKFHNV
+974 WRKAHKFHDV

-999 VLLQGSSTDGPPESH
+999 VLLQGSSTDGPTESH

-1024 DSSSVHIT
+1024 DSSSVQIN
-1032 DDFLS
+1032 DDFLT

-1234 ENLSKALQLS
+1234 ECLSKALQLS

-1281 RKFKRSDIYSNNRS
+1281 RKFKRSDIYANNRS
-1295 LVYDGQVH
+1295 LLYDGQVH

-1330 GRYNFQSQDDKSC
+1330 GRYNFHSQDDKSC

-1409 EEDSVREEQRRLT
+1409 EEDSLREEQRRQT

-1435 LHKKDYEIK
+1435 LHKKDYDIK
-1444 QICDDKNKLMVELLE
+1444 QICDDKNRLMVELLE
-1459 IYSCREENRSQRP
+1459 IYNNREENTSRRP

-1525 SNSYQVPPVPK
+1525 SNSYSVPPVPK

-1553 LLPKKKQISEDQEL
+1553 LLPKKKQISEAEEL

-1596 ASYKQ
+1596 ASYKH

-1619 DNGSYGD
+1619 DTGSYGD

-1634 MWVSG
+1634 TWVSG

-1726 IEHERTILEEERKEL
+1726 IEHERTSIEEERKEL
-1741 DKKESELQN
+1741 EKKESELQN
-1750 HREDLKRKKEMLQ
+1750 HRDDLKRKKEMLQ
-1763 RQQDLWEEAHQQSL
+1763 RQQDLWEEAHQM
-1777 SKISSSP
+1777 SKTNSSP
-1784 GMTNNDIETRPDKG
+1784 GMTNNDVETRPDKG
-1798 RSSPANV
+1798 RSSPANL
-1805 ESNNSHR
+1805 ENNNSHR
-1812 RSASADFCQLIEN
+1812 RSASADFCQMIEN

-1884 QIPTKLSG
+1884 QIPTKLLSG
-1892 QNSASS
+1892 QSSASS

-1904 FKLASSNSASSLPTQ
+1904 YKLASSNSASSLPSQ

-1941 NRANTKL
+1941 NRGNTKQ
-1948 PGPSQLMGV
+1948 PGAPSQLMGV

-1965 AKGKSPVSNVSSDG
+1965 AKPKSPGSNMSSDG
-1979 KQGSPKQD
+1979 KQGSPKPD